1 LVSIFGR
8 ITGGFAPPSQHESAT
23 KRESAEEA
31 ARRVVDGNAPEVV
44 AWVREPE
51 DDRLRRERAN
61 LVLNLETREGGKNRK
76 TVVTAM
82 VSILKR

>member
-1 LVSIFGR
+1 MVSIFGR
-8 ITGGFAPPSQHESAT
+8 ITGGFTSQSSDGIP

>member
-1 LVSIFGR
+1 MVGIFGR
-8 ITGGFAPPSQHESAT
+8 ITGGFAPPSSDDVP
-23 KRESAEEA
+23 KRESVEDA

-61 LVLNLETREGGKNRK
+61 LVLNLETRDGGKNRK

>member
-1 LVSIFGR
+1 MVGIFGR
-8 ITGGFAPPSQHESAT
+8 ITGGFAPPSSDDVP
-23 KRESAEEA
+23 KRESVEDA
-31 ARRVVDGNAPEVV
+31 ARRVVGGNAPEVV

-61 LVLNLETREGGKNRK
+61 LVLNFETREGGKNRK